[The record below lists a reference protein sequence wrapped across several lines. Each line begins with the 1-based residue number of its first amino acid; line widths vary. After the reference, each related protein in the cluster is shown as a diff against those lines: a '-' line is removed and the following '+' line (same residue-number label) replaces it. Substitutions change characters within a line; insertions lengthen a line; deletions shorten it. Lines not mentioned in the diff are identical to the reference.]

1 MLISKAALGP
11 AKSKCNILGATFLA
25 LSALCRALTP
35 DFDPTIVNW
44 NHPDVEYLM
53 KHFKMA
59 MASHDDEIAAL
70 RKSNEDLRRAYGE
83 PEAKCKALLEM
94 YNRLAGKGAVA
105 ASGAGCSDAAAA
117 PLPCGS
123 VPALKLRHCHTTTL
137 PRGTSAPALA
147 ANQVAAP
154 SSPAA
159 PMSRR
164 RSLLLQKCAKSA
176 DHAKSAIGAG
186 PPCGPAASQYGVAA
200 FHQIREDKVRRPY
213 SIVPFLVF
221 MRFSFPVQ
229 SGGLPYASA
238 ISYACGISPYV
249 FAASHAIPRPPIHRP
264 SPHMVSRFPHTVTRL
279 THFPIRF
286 GRSP

>member
-137 PRGTSAPALA
+137 PRGTSAPATRR
-147 ANQVAAP
+147 QP
-154 SSPAA
+154 DSSA
-159 PMSRR
+159 
-164 RSLLLQKCAKSA
+164 
-176 DHAKSAIGAG
+176 
-186 PPCGPAASQYGVAA
+186 
-200 FHQIREDKVRRPY
+200 
-213 SIVPFLVF
+213 
-221 MRFSFPVQ
+221 VQ
-229 SGGLPYASA
+229 SGGAHVLAALPVVAKMCKVRRSCQVCHWGRPPHAVRRPPNTGLPLSTKFMKTKSA
-238 ISYACGISPYV
+238 GHTPLFHSWFSCDFRSPYSRAV
-249 FAASHAIPRPPIHRP
+249 SHTLALFPMP
-264 SPHMVSRFPHTVTRL
+264 VEFPHTFSRL
-279 THFPIRF
+279 PMRFRGLPYTGRLPIWYRGFPIR
-286 GRSP
+286 SHA